1 MKILFRNA
9 LVLSGGKA
17 IPDAYVAV
25 DGKVISS
32 VSTTMPDGEFDRVI
46 DCSGKL
52 LTPAFYNIHCHAAMT
67 LFRGIG
73 EDLPLQRWLNEK
85 IYPAEDKLTP
95 ESVRVGSELAI
106 AEMIRGGCVSF
117 SDMYF
122 FSDETALAVLD
133 SGMKANISRCLV
145 SFSDDATIVGD
156 PRFEEAKRLFVDF
169 HNSGDGRVK
178 IDAAVHAEYTNKAK
192 YCREVA
198 DWAAEN
204 GLNMQVHVSETKLEH
219 EECMARNGGMTPVE
233 FLLDTGILKPGRG
246 AATAAHCVWVTEH
259 DMELLAANNVTVAH
273 NPVSNLKLASGVAPV
288 ASMLEKGVRV
298 GLGTDGAASNNKLSV
313 LRELQTAALIHKG
326 VNYRADIIPTPEF
339 LKMATESGAIA
350 QGRPDCGRIDAGF
363 RADLILID
371 LDELN
376 NIPMY
381 DPFSS
386 VAFSADSRDVVLT
399 MCDGKVLFENGEF
412 TTIDV
417 EKLKFRAKETIGHY
431 FD

>member
-1 MKILFRNA
+1 M
-9 LVLSGGKA
+9 
-17 IPDAYVAV
+17 
-25 DGKVISS
+25 
-32 VSTTMPDGEFDRVI
+32 
-46 DCSGKL
+46 
-52 LTPAFYNIHCHAAMT
+52 
-67 LFRGIG
+67 
-73 EDLPLQRWLNEK
+73 
-85 IYPAEDKLTP
+85 
-95 ESVRVGSELAI
+95 
-106 AEMIRGGCVSF
+106 
-117 SDMYF
+117 
-122 FSDETALAVLD
+122 
-133 SGMKANISRCLV
+133 
-145 SFSDDATIVGD
+145 
-156 PRFEEAKRLFVDF
+156 
-169 HNSGDGRVK
+169 
-178 IDAAVHAEYTNKAK
+178 
-192 YCREVA
+192 
-198 DWAAEN
+198 
-204 GLNMQVHVSETKLEH
+204 
-219 EECMARNGGMTPVE
+219 
-233 FLLDTGILKPGRG
+233 
-246 AATAAHCVWVTEH
+246 
-259 DMELLAANNVTVAH
+259 
-273 NPVSNLKLASGVAPV
+273 
-288 ASMLEKGVRV
+288 
-298 GLGTDGAASNNKLSV
+298 SV